1 MIAKWAKV
9 LSRQKTVG
17 DNIGEDSG
25 LSRCLTLMDLTLL
38 GVGSTLGLGV
48 YVLAGSVAKNEA
60 GPAVTISFLVA
71 AVASAFAGICYAEF
85 ASRVPRAGS
94 AYVYSYVCVGEF
106 AAFIIGWNLVLEYV
120 IGTASVARGLSNY
133 IDTLTNGTMERAMR
147 DAIPID
153 IDFLSPY
160 PDFLSFGMVMILAVL
175 LSVGV
180 KESSFLNNIF
190 TTVNMITIL
199 IVVIAGSIKAN
210 PDNWKLEDVGPN
222 GGTGGFIPFGFA
234 GIMAGAAKC
243 FYGFVGFD
251 CVATTGEEA
260 KNPQRNIPLAIV
272 ISLLIIFLSYFSIST
287 VLTLMWPYYDQD
299 EKAPLP
305 VIFDRVG
312 WPAIKWIVNG
322 GAVFALCTSLL
333 GAMFP
338 LPRVLYAM
346 ATDGLIFRFLA
357 RIHPRSQT
365 PIIAT
370 LLSGLLAAIMATIFD
385 LDQLIDMMS
394 IGTLLAYTIV
404 CISVL
409 ILRYEEP
416 SYEVVDARP
425 QPGFFVQTV
434 KQLFNLNMMKR
445 PSEESASIAKWGV
458 SVYSILAI
466 ALCAVIIFAGDD
478 LANGEAWA
486 VALASVIG
494 ALMLINLMIIGRQPH
509 STVKLS
515 FKVPL
520 VPLIPALS
528 IMINVYLMLML
539 DGHTWIRFAAW
550 LLVGFV
556 IYFGYGIRNSEEGK
570 LRYMESHNDFKA
582 NDQTGNTKHNTI
594 IKDKVAADDV
604 TKQHPVTDARKE
616 AEEDTSSD
624 HQKGEN

>member
-322 GAVFALCTSLL
+322 GAVFALCT
-333 GAMFP
+333 
-338 LPRVLYAM
+338 
-346 ATDGLIFRFLA
+346 
-357 RIHPRSQT
+357 
-365 PIIAT
+365 
-370 LLSGLLAAIMATIFD
+370 
-385 LDQLIDMMS
+385 
-394 IGTLLAYTIV
+394 
-404 CISVL
+404 
-409 ILRYEEP
+409 RYEEP